1 MKKILLV
8 AGVTA
13 LVWAYPSS
21 AVDEHHL
28 DQKNAASATAS
39 ANTKAQQNKASA
51 KAKSP
56 DAGQAG
62 MPMMENMEK
71 MQRQMEKI
79 KAESD
84 PKERQKLMHEHM
96 QTMQENMR
104 AMHGMGGPMMMC
116 NDQHGSMAKGDHHDK
131 ADGDM
136 MKHHDMM
143 AKRMDMMQMMM
154 EQMMQH
160 QEAQETAPK

>member
-1 MKKILLV
+1 MKKTLLIAAITTLAWV
-8 AGVTA
+8 SPAG
-13 LVWAYPSS
+13 
-21 AVDEHHL
+21 AVDEHHP
-28 DQKNAASATAS
+28 DQKKAASAPAS
-39 ANTKAQQNKASA
+39 ADVKASQNKTSDKPKSSASA
-51 KAKSP
+51 
-56 DAGQAG
+56 QAG

-154 EQMMQH
+154 EQMLEH
-160 QEAQETAPK
+160 QNAMPGPN